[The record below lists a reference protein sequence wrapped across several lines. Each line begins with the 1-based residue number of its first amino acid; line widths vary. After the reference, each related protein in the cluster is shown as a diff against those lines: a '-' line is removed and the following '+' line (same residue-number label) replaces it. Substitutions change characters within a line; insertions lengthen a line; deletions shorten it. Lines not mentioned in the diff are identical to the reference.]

1 VMIEEEMAVSYV
13 APKHALEHVDEAMV
27 GQMIQRTAAP
37 VKYAL
42 LDWKGLGLH
51 KEKVQRLASQFGL
64 EVVRV

>member
-1 VMIEEEMAVSYV
+1 
-13 APKHALEHVDEAMV
+13 MV

-42 LDWKGLGLH
+42 LDWKGLGPH
-51 KEKVQRLASQFGL
+51 KEKVQSLASQFGL